1 MHSRPVIALSAFALL
16 AIALGGCADTSAGR
30 LASEMLSSG
39 DDKKQEAEADKPPK
53 IAQQDE
59 LARSIQ
65 VAWVAARAERC
76 GFYFK
81 PEKLKASLMAYES
94 TQGADEEALK
104 KKLRAYDYTMTTI
117 RLRIAGQPDY
127 CSEKRL
133 KDIRADLKRHLA
145 GDFSLSAK
153 PKDGDEKAKGD
164 EFPTTFRP

>member
-1 MHSRPVIALSAFALL
+1 MLSKPVIVLSAFALV

-30 LASEMLSSG
+30 LASEMLSEG
-39 DDKKQEAEADKPPK
+39 DDKKQEADTPPK
-53 IAQQDE
+53 IAKQDE
-59 LARSIQ
+59 LARSIK

-104 KKLRAYDYTMTTI
+104 KMVRAYDYTTTTI

-127 CSEKRL
+127 CSQKRL
-133 KDIRADLKRHLA
+133 MDIRADLKHHLA
-145 GDFSLSAK
+145 GDFTLSAK
-153 PKDGDEKAKGD
+153 LKESDEKAKGD
-164 EFPTTFRP
+164 AFPTTFRP

>member
-1 MHSRPVIALSAFALL
+1 MHSRPVTVLFVFALL

-39 DDKKQEAEADKPPK
+39 DDKKQEAEADTPPK
-53 IAQQDE
+53 IAQQDK

-76 GFYFK
+76 GFYFR

-104 KKLRAYDYTMTTI
+104 KMVRAYDYTRTTI

-127 CSEKRL
+127 CNEKRL
-133 KDIRADLKRHLA
+133 KAIRTDLKRHLA
-145 GDFSLSAK
+145 GDFSLSEK
-153 PKDGDEKAKGD
+153 PKEDGEKPKGD
-164 EFPTTFRP
+164 AFPTRFRP